1 MTQSVRAILICLI
14 AYLCFDLMSIHVRY
28 LSVRYSA
35 QELSVY
41 RNILGILPSIILL
54 AYTRELSM
62 KPSDYKLVQW
72 KLALFRGFVV
82 AIAQLLFY
90 TALGQLELATVSALG
105 QTNALFV
112 VLLVIIMYR
121 EQVGIWRWGAVV
133 IGFIGALWIVRPGSD
148 VFSWI
153 ALFPIGAAFC
163 YAFSVVSLRSFDRS
177 ISNSILYLYSAF
189 AAAIGALF
197 FALFT
202 NSFSPILSLFDAGL
216 ILSMSICGGFGVIFL
231 MIAYRQADA
240 TVLAPF
246 SYFGI
251 LTAFFFGWLLFGELP
266 IDKLFPGVILIIGSG
281 LLILWR
287 EQRAKD

>member
-62 KPSDYKLVQW
+62 TPSDYKLVQW

-112 VLLVIIMYR
+112 VLLAIIMYR

-231 MIAYRQADA
+231 MIAYRQAAA

-281 LLILWR
+281 LLILWS

>member
-1 MTQSVRAILICLI
+1 M
-14 AYLCFDLMSIHVRY
+14 
-28 LSVRYSA
+28 
-35 QELSVY
+35 
-41 RNILGILPSIILL
+41 
-54 AYTRELSM
+54 
-62 KPSDYKLVQW
+62 
-72 KLALFRGFVV
+72 V
-82 AIAQLLFY
+82 AIAQLMFY
-90 TALGQLELATVSALG
+90 TALGQLELAAVSALG

-112 VLLVIIMYR
+112 VLLAILMFR
-121 EQVGIWRWGAVV
+121 EKVGFWRWGAV
-133 IGFIGALWIVRPGSD
+133 ILGFIGAIWIVRPGTD

-153 ALFPIGAAFC
+153 ALLPIGAAFC
-163 YAFSVVSLRSFDRS
+163 YAFAVVSLRSFDRS

-189 AAAIGALF
+189 AAAIGAIF

-202 NSFSPILSLFDAGL
+202 NSFSPILSITDAGL

-251 LTAFFFGWLLFGELP
+251 LTAFFFGWLLFGEFP
-266 IDKLFPGVILIIGSG
+266 VDKLFPGVILIIGSG
-281 LLILWR
+281 LVILWR

>member
-112 VLLVIIMYR
+112 VLLAIIMYR

-281 LLILWR
+281 LLILWS

>member
-112 VLLVIIMYR
+112 VLLAIIMYR

-189 AAAIGALF
+189 AAAIGAIF

-251 LTAFFFGWLLFGELP
+251 LSAFFFGWLLFGELP

>member
-72 KLALFRGFVV
+72 KLALFRGLVV

-112 VLLVIIMYR
+112 VLLAIIMYR

-189 AAAIGALF
+189 AAAIGAIF

-251 LTAFFFGWLLFGELP
+251 LSAFFFGWLLFGELP

>member
-1 MTQSVRAILICLI
+1 
-14 AYLCFDLMSIHVRY
+14 
-28 LSVRYSA
+28 
-35 QELSVY
+35 
-41 RNILGILPSIILL
+41 
-54 AYTRELSM
+54 M
-62 KPSDYKLVQW
+62 KPSDYKLVQR

-189 AAAIGALF
+189 AAAIGAIF

-216 ILSMSICGGFGVIFL
+216 ILSMSICGGFGVIFFNDR
-231 MIAYRQADA
+231 IPASRRN
-240 TVLAPF
+240 
-246 SYFGI
+246 
-251 LTAFFFGWLLFGELP
+251 
-266 IDKLFPGVILIIGSG
+266 GSG
-281 LLILWR
+281 TVQLFWNTHRLFLWLAAIWR
-287 EQRAKD
+287 VADRQIVPRCHSDYRIGFINPLARTTRQRLGPAC

>member
-62 KPSDYKLVQW
+62 KPSDYKLAQW

-112 VLLVIIMYR
+112 VLLAIIMYR

-163 YAFSVVSLRSFDRS
+163 YAFSVASLRSFDRS

-281 LLILWR
+281 LLILWS

>member
-1 MTQSVRAILICLI
+1 MTQSVRAILICLV

-28 LSVRYSA
+28 LSARYSA

-41 RNILGILPSIILL
+41 RNIFGILPSIVLL
-54 AYTRELSM
+54 WYTRELSIR
-62 KPSDYKLVQW
+62 PADYKLVQW
-72 KLALFRGFVV
+72 KLALSRGFVV
-82 AIAQLLFY
+82 AIAQLMFY

-112 VLLVIIMYR
+112 VLLAILMFR
-121 EQVGIWRWGAVV
+121 EKVGLWRWGAVI
-133 IGFIGALWIVRPGSD
+133 IGFIGAIWIVRPGTD

-153 ALFPIGAAFC
+153 ALLPIGAAFC

-189 AAAIGALF
+189 AAAIGAIF

-202 NSFSPILSLFDAGL
+202 NSFSPILSITDAGL

-251 LTAFFFGWLLFGELP
+251 LTAFFFGWVLFGEFP
-266 IDKLFPGVILIIGSG
+266 VDKLFPGVILIIGSG
-281 LLILWR
+281 LVILWR
-287 EQRAKD
+287 EQRAKE

>member
-1 MTQSVRAILICLI
+1 MIQSVRAILICLI

-112 VLLVIIMYR
+112 VLLAIIMYR

-189 AAAIGALF
+189 AAAIGAIF

-251 LTAFFFGWLLFGELP
+251 LSAFFFGWLLFGELP

>member
-112 VLLVIIMYR
+112 VLLAIIMYR

>member
-1 MTQSVRAILICLI
+1 MIQSVRAILICLI

-112 VLLVIIMYR
+112 VLLAIIMYR

-189 AAAIGALF
+189 AAAIGAIF

>member
-72 KLALFRGFVV
+72 KLALFRGLVV

-112 VLLVIIMYR
+112 VLLAIIMYR
-121 EQVGIWRWGAVV
+121 EQVGISRWGAVV

-189 AAAIGALF
+189 AAAIGAIF